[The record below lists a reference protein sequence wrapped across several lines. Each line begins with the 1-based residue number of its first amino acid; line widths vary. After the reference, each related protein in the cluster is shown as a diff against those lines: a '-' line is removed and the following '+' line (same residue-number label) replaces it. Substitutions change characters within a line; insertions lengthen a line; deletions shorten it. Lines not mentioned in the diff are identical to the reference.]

1 MVLSF
6 MCLAKDERSD
16 CVLEVVRLSF
26 ILHVGVKSVK
36 RRDTDTNSGC
46 FCFVVLF
53 FFLQDLFCLIFL
65 FCFVLFCFMV
75 VGFILKHKA
84 QNNWRRFLVKRHSL

>member
-36 RRDTDTNSGC
+36 RRDTDTKSGC

-53 FFLQDLFCLIFL
+53 FFYRTCS
-65 FCFVLFCFMV
+65 V
-75 VGFILKHKA
+75 
-84 QNNWRRFLVKRHSL
+84 